1 MEYLFD
7 VWEKVKTKVDE
18 SSSVVLFLDY
28 DGTLTPIAERPEL
41 ALLPTE
47 TRELLREISS
57 LKKYVV
63 CIVSGRSLEDVK
75 RLVGIGGIYYVGN
88 HGLEAEGPR
97 ISMVNLQALNTESI
111 IAELHKKLS
120 DELKHIKGV
129 LVEDKTITLA
139 VHYRLVKDED
149 VAEVRDIFSRIVQ
162 PYVLESGVK
171 TAENKK
177 TLEILPDV
185 GWDKGRM
192 VVNIL
197 NLLGY
202 NAPLQGKIEWSP
214 IHGMI
219 PCQALTR
226 PNVLQMYIGDD
237 RTDEDAFNALG
248 ECGVSVLV
256 SEEAIESHAG
266 YYVKNVGEV
275 VRVLKMLGGRDGGG

>member
-18 SSSVVLFLDY
+18 SSRVVLFLDY
-28 DGTLTPIAERPEL
+28 DGTITPITERPEL
-41 ALLPTE
+41 AVLPTE

-63 CIVSGRSLEDVK
+63 CVVSGRSLEDVK

-97 ISMVNLQALNTESI
+97 ISMVNLKALKTDSI

-139 VHYRLVKDED
+139 VHYRLVEEGD
-149 VAEVRDIFSRIVQ
+149 VAEVRDIFSRVVQ
-162 PYVLESGVK
+162 PYVLGSGVK

-177 TLEILPDV
+177 TLEVLPDV

-192 VVNIL
+192 VANIL
-197 NLLGY
+197 DLLRY
-202 NAPLQGKIEWSP
+202 TASLPPKIEWSP
-214 IHGMI
+214 IHGI
-219 PCQALTR
+219 LLCLPPTG
-226 PNVLQMYIGDD
+226 PYVLPVYIGDD
-237 RTDEDAFNALG
+237 STDEDAFRVLG
-248 ECGVSVLV
+248 GHGITVLV
-256 SEEAIESHAG
+256 SEEARESHAR

-275 VRVLKMLGGRDGGG
+275 VRVLKILGGRDGGG